1 MITRK
6 LCEHDY
12 KNLMSMLFRQLR
24 KMIQEDYPEEEWD
37 QMEIYDQMIF
47 DIKSEVWE
55 EKTWKEHIGE

>member
-1 MITRK
+1 
-6 LCEHDY
+6 
-12 KNLMSMLFRQLR
+12 MSMLFRQLR